1 MFSKYLYP
9 SLVAV
14 IIAASG
20 VLSPQARGQLET
32 GWKTHDLNR
41 PAPKVVT
48 PGEGGNSMKPPSD
61 AVILFDGKNFD
72 SWRGGVEGWR
82 IVDGAME
89 FVEKAG
95 PLMTK
100 EEFGDCQLH
109 LEWATP
115 ARVEGDGPQRGDSGV
130 FLMNAFELQVL
141 DSYDNP
147 TNADSSAASIFGQYP
162 PLANACRGPEQWQSY
177 DIIFQAPRFD
187 KDGQLQE
194 RARMTALH
202 NGVLVQNNSEIF
214 GPTSWLKHRR
224 YAQGKTI
231 GPLRLQDRGSPVR
244 YRNIWI
250 RRLAA
255 QRPQP
260 DPPYPKAALELP
272 PEKQNRLLGTYRTG
286 KQKEFRVF
294 EKEGSLYCK
303 LYGVRMKMVALSES
317 KFTFEK
323 CAGGISF
330 QLSKDGEVES
340 ASLQLDA
347 AGVRTGKKK
356 KNAQPKKKA
365 KSGAATDKRA
375 NEKPAK

>member
-130 FLMNAFELQVL
+130 FLMNAFESGSIHRWLMLAVVL
-141 DSYDNP
+141 
-147 TNADSSAASIFGQYP
+147 
-162 PLANACRGPEQWQSY
+162 
-177 DIIFQAPRFD
+177 
-187 KDGQLQE
+187 
-194 RARMTALH
+194 
-202 NGVLVQNNSEIF
+202 NS
-214 GPTSWLKHRR
+214 
-224 YAQGKTI
+224 
-231 GPLRLQDRGSPVR
+231 
-244 YRNIWI
+244 
-250 RRLAA
+250 
-255 QRPQP
+255 
-260 DPPYPKAALELP
+260 
-272 PEKQNRLLGTYRTG
+272 
-286 KQKEFRVF
+286 
-294 EKEGSLYCK
+294 GSLTTLFFRHPGLTK
-303 LYGVRMKMVALSES
+303 
-317 KFTFEK
+317 T
-323 CAGGISF
+323 
-330 QLSKDGEVES
+330 
-340 ASLQLDA
+340 ASCRN
-347 AGVRTGKKK
+347 GRV
-356 KNAQPKKKA
+356 
-365 KSGAATDKRA
+365 
-375 NEKPAK
+375 